1 VPTVYSR
8 KLIMTRPSHTNISH
22 PRYIRF
28 ALFFVASLG
37 LAAVG
42 GCGDRISSHGH
53 IINENELKQIN
64 IGTTTRADILDMLGQ
79 PSFKG
84 AFDTQK
90 LYYSSQVMLQPVA
103 STKQTQK
110 RIIYI
115 FTLDDKNI
123 LQSIDLMNKEDGLQ
137 IAHIDGKTPTPG
149 DTFGILEQ
157 VFSNLKRRKVEE

>member
-1 VPTVYSR
+1 
-8 KLIMTRPSHTNISH
+8 MTRPSRTNISH

-42 GCGDRISSHGH
+42 ACGDRISSHGH
-53 IINENELKQIN
+53 VINENELKQIN

-90 LYYSSQVMLQPVA
+90 LYYSSQVMLHPVA

-110 RIIYI
+110 RLIYI
-115 FTLDDKNI
+115 FTLNDKNI
-123 LQSIDLMNKEDGLQ
+123 LESIDLINKEDGLQ
-137 IAHIDGKTPTPG
+137 IVHIDDKTPTPG

-157 VFSNLKRRKVEE
+157 VFSNLRRRQAEE

>member
-1 VPTVYSR
+1 
-8 KLIMTRPSHTNISH
+8 MTRPSHTNISY

-110 RIIYI
+110 RIVYI
-115 FTLDDKNI
+115 FTLDDKNT
-123 LQSIDLMNKEDGLQ
+123 LQSIDLINKEDGLQ
-137 IAHIDGKTPTPG
+137 IAHIDDKTPTPG

>member
-1 VPTVYSR
+1 
-8 KLIMTRPSHTNISH
+8 MTRPSHTNISH

-123 LQSIDLMNKEDGLQ
+123 LQSIDLINKEDGLQ
-137 IAHIDGKTPTPG
+137 IAHIDDKTPTPG

>member
-1 VPTVYSR
+1 
-8 KLIMTRPSHTNISH
+8 MTRPSHTNISY

-28 ALFFVASLG
+28 ALFFFASLG

-110 RIIYI
+110 RIVYI
-115 FTLDDKNI
+115 FTFDDKNI
-123 LQSIDLMNKEDGLQ
+123 LQSIDLINKEDGLQ
-137 IAHIDGKTPTPG
+137 IAHIDDKTPTPG

>member
-1 VPTVYSR
+1 
-8 KLIMTRPSHTNISH
+8 MTRPSCTNIVRT
-22 PRYIRF
+22 RYLRF
-28 ALFFVASLG
+28 ALFFVASVG

-42 GCGDRISSHGH
+42 ACGDRISSHGH

-110 RIIYI
+110 RLVYVFIMN
-115 FTLDDKNI
+115 DNNV
-123 LQSIDLMNKEDGLQ
+123 LQSIDLYYKEDGFQ
-137 IAHIDGKTPTPG
+137 IAHIDDRTPTPG
-149 DTFGILEQ
+149 DTFGIIQQ
-157 VFSNLKRRKVEE
+157 VFSNLKRGQEEKE

>member
-1 VPTVYSR
+1 
-8 KLIMTRPSHTNISH
+8 MTRPLHTNISH

-42 GCGDRISSHGH
+42 GCGDRVSSHGH

-64 IGTTTRADILDMLGQ
+64 IGTTTRADILDILGQ

-115 FTLDDKNI
+115 FTLDDDNI
-123 LQSIDLMNKEDGLQ
+123 LQSIDLINKEDGLQ
-137 IAHIDGKTPTPG
+137 IAHIDDKTPTPG

>member
-1 VPTVYSR
+1 
-8 KLIMTRPSHTNISH
+8 MTRPSRTNISH
-22 PRYIRF
+22 PRCIRF
-28 ALFFVASLG
+28 ALCFVASLG

-42 GCGDRISSHGH
+42 ACGDRISSHGH
-53 IINENELKQIN
+53 VINENELKQIN

-110 RIIYI
+110 RLIYI
-115 FTLDDKNI
+115 FTLNDKNV
-123 LQSIDLMNKEDGLQ
+123 LESIDLINKEDGLQ
-137 IAHIDGKTPTPG
+137 IAHIDDKTPTPG

-157 VFSNLKRRKVEE
+157 VFSNLRRRQAEE

>member
-1 VPTVYSR
+1 
-8 KLIMTRPSHTNISH
+8 MTRPSHTNISH

-28 ALFFVASLG
+28 ALFFVGSLG

-110 RIIYI
+110 RIVYI

-123 LQSIDLMNKEDGLQ
+123 LQSIDLINKEDGFQ
-137 IAHIDGKTPTPG
+137 IAHIDDKTPTPG